1 MRLAERCVNLSTEG
15 LDIEEFVTDD
25 TNNDAPNYTISLG
38 VAKTTRQLQGYTK
51 QKGLDKDK
59 IKQMVLQY
67 LMNAGS
73 DGAKRDGI
81 YEYIK
86 DVMPSNKTE
95 EQKLRSLGD
104 LLKVM
109 KVEELIRTDGRN
121 WFIL

>member
-1 MRLAERCVNLSTEG
+1 GQNRLVLG
-15 LDIEEFVTDD
+15 G
-25 TNNDAPNYTISLG
+25 SLHWIF
-38 VAKTTRQLQGYTK
+38 Q
-51 QKGLDKDK
+51 
-59 IKQMVLQY
+59 QY
-67 LMNAGS
+67 LKNAGS

-109 KVEELIRTDGRN
+109 KTEELIRTDGRN